1 MTKSVKEKEVKK
13 ENIKAEAV
21 TRPEKK
27 TRGKVAE
34 IERVVWLYMRKPL
47 MLTDDKIF
55 PLREATCPAKINDE
69 SATLIRIFNPDTAK
83 EKGITIEDYE
93 SLSEHPEL
101 ILYEGY
107 HIKGR
112 GGEIVIEKR
121 NELGASLIEE
131 KIKEGNITDVG
142 VIFEKTTKQKW
153 LGRLGKFLLY
163 GGWFLIVIII
173 VALWITISVLT
184 KGC

>member
-1 MTKSVKEKEVKK
+1 ME
-13 ENIKAEAV
+13 AEAV

-34 IERVVWLYMRKPL
+34 IDRAEWFYMKKEHGL
-47 MLTDDKIF
+47 GEEILIKLKET
-55 PLREATCPAKINDE
+55 TCPAKVNDK
-69 SATLIRIFNPDTAK
+69 SATLVRIFNPDAAK

-112 GGEIVIEKR
+112 GGEFIIEKR

-131 KIKEGNITDVG
+131 KIKEGTITDVG
-142 VIFEKTTKQKW
+142 VIPIKTTKQIW
-153 LGRLGKFLLY
+153 LGRVGKFLLY
-163 GGWFLIVIII
+163 GGWLLIAI
-173 VALWITISVLT
+173 VGVGLAVAISIWT